1 MSKKFEQMNKAELLK
16 AITQLKLQD
25 KVEELK
31 VELGKDDDSLV
42 NADYIKV
49 LNDFKVKQD
58 KVNGIDDNELS
69 DNESSDDESDN
80 SDDGSQTKTDKVLDK
95 ETLTKQVTKNSVP
108 KTREEE
114 IQLAAEYNFVKSY
127 VVVTDHDNT
136 QSTDSD
142 DLLSGVRIQWGNRF
156 ILGQTDVVFMHGEPQ
171 YVRNGALEVM
181 KTILIPT
188 NSENS
193 TTRTKKRFSITEVEG
208 WDQDRID
215 ALKEQQKLKRL

>member
-1 MSKKFEQMNKAELLK
+1 MSTKKFEQMNKAELLK

-58 KVNGIDDNELS
+58 KVNGIDDNE
-69 DNESSDDESDN
+69 SSDDKLDN
-80 SDDGSQTKTDKVLDK
+80 SDDGAETKADKALDK
-95 ETLTKQVTKNSVP
+95 ETLAKQVTKNSVP

-142 DLLSGVRIQWGNRF
+142 DLLAGVGIQ
-156 ILGQTDVVFMHGEPQ
+156 
-171 YVRNGALEVM
+171 
-181 KTILIPT
+181 
-188 NSENS
+188 
-193 TTRTKKRFSITEVEG
+193 
-208 WDQDRID
+208 
-215 ALKEQQKLKRL
+215 

>member
-58 KVNGIDDNELS
+58 KVNGIDDNE
-69 DNESSDDESDN
+69 SSDDDSDN
-80 SDDGSQTKTDKVLDK
+80 SDDGAKTKTDKVLDK

-142 DLLSGVRIQWGNRF
+142 DLLAGVGIQWGNKF
-156 ILGQTDVVFMHGEPQ
+156 TLGQTDIVFMHGEPQ
-171 YVRNGALEVM
+171 YVRNGALEAM

>member
-1 MSKKFEQMNKAELLK
+1 MCKKFEQMNKAELLK

-58 KVNGIDDNELS
+58 KVNGIDDNE
-69 DNESSDDESDN
+69 SSDDESDN
-80 SDDGSQTKTDKVLDK
+80 SDDGVETKTDKVLDK

-142 DLLSGVRIQWGNRF
+142 DLLAGVGIQWGNKF
-156 ILGQTDVVFMHGEPQ
+156 TLGQTDIVFMHGEPQ
-171 YVRNGALEVM
+171 YVRNGALEAM

-215 ALKEQQKLKRL
+215 ALKEQQRLKRL

>member
-58 KVNGIDDNELS
+58 KVNGIDDNELFGDGS
-69 DNESSDDESDN
+69 DNG
-80 SDDGSQTKTDKVLDK
+80 DDGAETKTDKVLDK
-95 ETLTKQVTKNSVP
+95 ETLTKKATQSAVP

-114 IQLAAEYNFVKSY
+114 IQLAAEYNFTKTY

-142 DLLSGVRIQWGNRF
+142 DLLAGVKIQWGNRF
-156 ILGQTDVVFMHGEPQ
+156 TLGQTDVVFMHGEPQ
-171 YVRNGALEVM
+171 YVRNGAIEAM
-181 KTILIPT
+181 KTMLIPT
-188 NSENS
+188 NSENA
-193 TTRTKKRFSITEVEG
+193 TTRVKKRFSITEVEG

-215 ALKEQQKLKRL
+215 SLKEQQKLKRL

>member
-58 KVNGIDDNELS
+58 ALNGVTN
-69 DNESSDDESDN
+69 DE
-80 SDDGSQTKTDKVLDK
+80 DGENKNCEDTTKIV
-95 ETLTKQVTKNSVP
+95 VPNSVP

-114 IQLAAEYNFVKSY
+114 IQLASEYNFVKSY

-142 DLLSGVRIQWGNRF
+142 DLLAGVKIQWGNRF
-156 ILGQTDVVFMHGEPQ
+156 TLGQTDIVFMHGEPQ

-188 NSENS
+188 NSENA
-193 TTRTKKRFSITEVEG
+193 TTRVKKRFSITEVEG

>member
-58 KVNGIDDNELS
+58 KVNGIDDNE
-69 DNESSDDESDN
+69 SSDDESDN
-80 SDDGSQTKTDKVLDK
+80 SDDGVETKTDKVLDK

-142 DLLSGVRIQWGNRF
+142 DLLAGVGIQWGNKF
-156 ILGQTDVVFMHGEPQ
+156 TLGQTDIVFMHGEPQ
-171 YVRNGALEVM
+171 YVRNGALEAM

>member
-1 MSKKFEQMNKAELLK
+1 MSTKKFEQMNKAELLK

-58 KVNGIDDNELS
+58 KVNGIDDNE
-69 DNESSDDESDN
+69 SSDDESDN
-80 SDDGSQTKTDKVLDK
+80 SDDGVETKTDKVLDK
-95 ETLTKQVTKNSVP
+95 ETLTKKATQSAVP

-114 IQLAAEYNFVKSY
+114 IQLAAEYNFTKTY

-142 DLLSGVRIQWGNRF
+142 DLLAGVKIQWGNRF
-156 ILGQTDVVFMHGEPQ
+156 TLGQTDVVFMHGEPQ
-171 YVRNGALEVM
+171 YVRNGAIEAM
-181 KTILIPT
+181 KTMLIPT
-188 NSENS
+188 NSESS
-193 TTRTKKRFSITEVEG
+193 TSRVKKRFSITEVEG

-215 ALKEQQKLKRL
+215 SLKEQQRLKRL

>member
-58 KVNGIDDNELS
+58 KVNGIDDNELFCDGS
-69 DNESSDDESDN
+69 DNGDDCAE
-80 SDDGSQTKTDKVLDK
+80 TKTDKALDK

-156 ILGQTDVVFMHGEPQ
+156 TLGQTDIVFMHGEPQ

>member
-1 MSKKFEQMNKAELLK
+1 MSTKKFEQMNKAELLK

-31 VELGKDDDSLV
+31 VELGKDEDSLI

-49 LNDFKVKQD
+49 LNDFKAKQD
-58 KVNGIDDNELS
+58 ALNGVTNYE
-69 DNESSDDESDN
+69 
-80 SDDGSQTKTDKVLDK
+80 DGENQNGEDTPKIV
-95 ETLTKQVTKNSVP
+95 VPNSVP

-114 IQLAAEYNFVKSY
+114 IQLASEYNFVKSY

-142 DLLSGVRIQWGNRF
+142 DLLAGVKIQWGNRF
-156 ILGQTDVVFMHGEPQ
+156 TLGQTDIVFMHGEPQ

-188 NSENS
+188 NSENA
-193 TTRTKKRFSITEVEG
+193 TTRVKKRFSITEVEG

>member
-58 KVNGIDDNELS
+58 KVNGIDDNE
-69 DNESSDDESDN
+69 SSYDESDN
-80 SDDGSQTKTDKVLDK
+80 SYDGVETKTDKVLDK

-156 ILGQTDVVFMHGEPQ
+156 TLGQTDIVFMHGEPQ

>member
-58 KVNGIDDNELS
+58 KVNGIDDNELFGDGS
-69 DNESSDDESDN
+69 DNG
-80 SDDGSQTKTDKVLDK
+80 DDGAETKTDKVLDK

-114 IQLAAEYNFVKSY
+114 IQLAAEYNFTKTY

-142 DLLSGVRIQWGNRF
+142 DLLAGVKIQWGNKF
-156 ILGQTDVVFMHGEPQ
+156 TLGQTDIVFMHGEPQ
-171 YVRNGALEVM
+171 YVRNGAIEAM
-181 KTILIPT
+181 KTMLIPT
-188 NSENS
+188 NSENA
-193 TTRTKKRFSITEVEG
+193 TTRVKKRFSITEVEG

-215 ALKEQQKLKRL
+215 SLKEQQKLKRL